1 MPCSDGGYPP
11 SEPDPHNGP
20 TAELLCHVMQEKEA
34 RGQLE
39 GLNHAVLAWWQ
50 EHKAR
55 DRKRL
60 QAEMKS
66 QKDQAARDEALALLT
81 PHQRRLLGL
90 Q

>member
-1 MPCSDGGYPP
+1 MPCSDGGYPTP
-11 SEPDPHNGP
+11 EPDPHNGP

-34 RGQLE
+34 RGQME
-39 GLNHAVLAWWQ
+39 GLNHAVLAWWD

-60 QAEMKS
+60 QAQMARK
-66 QKDQAARDEALALLT
+66 KDEDERQAALALLS

-90 Q
+90 